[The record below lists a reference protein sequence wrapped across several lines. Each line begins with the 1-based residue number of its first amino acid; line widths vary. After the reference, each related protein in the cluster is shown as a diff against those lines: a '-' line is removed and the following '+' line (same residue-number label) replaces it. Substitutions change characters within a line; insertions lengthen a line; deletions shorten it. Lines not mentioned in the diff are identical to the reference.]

1 MEKIWVA
8 IRFLLVTIA
17 VFTCLSACGGS
28 DSSSTINTATSTAKT
43 ASWANVSVR
52 ALDGRINI
60 NWDKAAGSSFGTAL
74 STYNVYCATNPAAIM
89 QAGNKVAANY
99 AGTSFDHTNVTNG
112 QRYYYVVTEVSA
124 AGEGPASRIVS
135 AAPYSAPPAAP
146 FGLKVTARDSE
157 VILDFLVST
166 PATTASVSYNLYRAT
181 TKTGLTAASKI
192 ASSLTALTFN
202 DNDQNVINNQIIKND
217 TTYYYALTTVVAGKE
232 SAFSPIAAARPQKIT
247 LAVDNNPVTN
257 LLAAFSSPAE
267 TSVKPGDGSCTI
279 KWPVVPSLTITGSDK
294 VGSTAPVYIL
304 YWSDSPDVITNKI
317 SQRAI
322 DPKDVTSDGFKLTG
336 LNNGPAYYFQIAA
349 AVQDAAGSPI
359 PGRYTTGPVVAATP
373 GLKIPA
379 IPAGVSATQGTQQVA
394 LSWSKDSSGLS
405 GVTYN
410 IYVSTTA
417 ANSPSELMAK
427 GVRKNNADSS
437 KTYYTHTGLT
447 AGQTYYYVV
456 TAAVGDGESAP
467 SSIVAVTL

>member
-1 MEKIWVA
+1 MGNIWVA
-8 IRFLLVTIA
+8 LRFLLVAIA
-17 VFTCLSACGGS
+17 VSTLSACGVS
-28 DSSSTINTATSTAKT
+28 DSSSTATSTAKT
-43 ASWANVSVR
+43 ASWTNVSVR
-52 ALDGRINI
+52 ALDGTVNI
-60 NWDKAAGSSFGTAL
+60 NWDKVAGSSFGTAL
-74 STYNVYCATNPAAIM
+74 STYNVYCSTNPAAIM
-89 QAGNKVAANY
+89 QAGNRIAANY

-135 AAPYSAPPAAP
+135 ATPYSAPPAAP

-166 PATTASVSYNLYRAT
+166 PATAASVSYNLYRAT

-192 ASSLTALTFN
+192 ASSLIALTFN
-202 DNDQNVINNQIIKND
+202 DNSQNVINNQIIEND

-232 SAFSPIAAARPQKIT
+232 SAFRPIAAARPQKIT

-257 LLAAFSSPAE
+257 LLAAFSSPTE
-267 TSVKPGDGSCTI
+267 TSAKPGDGSCTI
-279 KWPVVPSLTITGSDK
+279 KWPGVPSLTITGSDK

-304 YWSDSPDVITNKI
+304 YWSDSPDVIANKI
-317 SQRAI
+317 SQRVI

-336 LNNGPAYYFQIAA
+336 LNNGPTYYFQIAA
-349 AVQDAAGSPI
+349 AVQDAAGAPI
-359 PGRYTTGPVVAATP
+359 PGRDTTGPVVAATP
-373 GLKIPA
+373 GLKTPA

-410 IYVSTTA
+410 IYFSTTA

-427 GVRKNNADSS
+427 GVRKNNVDIS

-456 TAAVGDGESAP
+456 TAAVGEGESPP
-467 SSIVAVTL
+467 SSIVAVAL